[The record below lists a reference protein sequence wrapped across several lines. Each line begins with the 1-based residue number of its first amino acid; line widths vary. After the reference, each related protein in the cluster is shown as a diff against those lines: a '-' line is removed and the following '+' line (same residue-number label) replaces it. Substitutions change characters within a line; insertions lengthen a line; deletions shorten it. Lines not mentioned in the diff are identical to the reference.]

1 MGALA
6 DNSPEE
12 EEGSAYTES
21 TNQGPAS
28 RKAFPLFCS
37 VLLERVIRERERQT
51 ESSHRYTSKQTLM
64 QNGCDV
70 HTQTTVQ
77 HHTVSWLYHRQT
89 LGHLLDSN
97 ADQLSRF
104 LSVQTSKLY
113 FHDHTD
119 SYSHTNIFISHIQ
132 TWSLHP
138 DQRYILH
145 SKHSRSMQ

>member
-132 TWSLHP
+132 T
-138 DQRYILH
+138 
-145 SKHSRSMQ
+145 